1 MDLQQAEDIETG
13 DMGLSSVVENM
24 QDQFLSKEVG
34 VAILQLLGMEE
45 EHPLSLNLD
54 TIKKSSLN

>member
-45 EHPLSLNLD
+45 VHPLSLNLD
-54 TIKKSSLN
+54 TKSSLN

>member
-1 MDLQQAEDIETG
+1 
-13 DMGLSSVVENM
+13 MGLSSVVENM

-54 TIKKSSLN
+54 TIKKSSLK

>member
-1 MDLQQAEDIETG
+1 MEDIETG

-45 EHPLSLNLD
+45 VHPLSLNLD